1 MDISTFKLVI
11 FDLDETLWNGILT
24 EGTAVMPLENIRLI
38 KDMVDAGVMC
48 SICSKNDLD
57 TAYAFLKENGID
69 ELFVFSSINWS
80 SKGQRV
86 KQIVQEMNLRNCN
99 VLFVDDNPTNR
110 GEVKTIC
117 PDMTVG
123 DVDIIPELIA
133 YFSKVE
139 KKDLQHTR
147 LEQYKLLE
155 KKNSFKA
162 TVGSNEAFLAK
173 CNIKVEIIK
182 DCMPHL
188 ERIADLIL
196 RSNQINFTKLRSTK
210 EELQEL
216 LQSDTAQ
223 CGCVSVHDDFGDYGI
238 AGFYALEK
246 GELKHF
252 VFSCRVLNMG
262 VEQYVYKLLGMPKIT
277 VVGSVSSDL
286 QSVDPVWINSS
297 AESKRIQKSDVAE
310 KKILVKGPCDM
321 LQLFSFIQQS
331 ENIVTEFVFVNSKGI
346 AVEQGNHTIH
356 IVEALTLDDA
366 TKNTLVASLPFGD
379 KAMFQTA
386 IYDEF
391 DFILLSLFTD
401 PSMGVYREK
410 TSGARVTF
418 GEYIH
423 DMTDETL
430 WPKYMNREIY
440 SAEYTFSEEELRY
453 MKDNYTYC
461 GRVSPGEIVENLD
474 FIYRHIHPN
483 ARLVLSL
490 GVEVAHEKNNQPAYN
505 DRHLYNI
512 EMNKAVRAWSEG
524 KARVILLD
532 VNQFITSQD
541 AFTNNINHFSKTV
554 YYKLSQELVRI
565 INENGMGSIKMKS
578 LLRYAFDK
586 GVNKIKRKLKKR

>member
-1 MDISTFKLVI
+1 MDISICKLII

-24 EGTAVMPLENIRLI
+24 EDTAVMPPEHIRLLR
-38 KDMVDAGVMC
+38 DMVDAGVMC
-48 SICSKNDLD
+48 SICSKNDRD
-57 TAYAFLKENGID
+57 TAYAFLKDNGID

-86 KQIVQEMNLRNCN
+86 RQIVQEMHLRDCN

-110 GEVKTIC
+110 GEVKALC
-117 PDMTVG
+117 PDMMVE
-123 DVDIIPELIA
+123 DVDVIPDLIA
-133 YFSKVE
+133 YFSEVE

-147 LEQYKLLE
+147 LQQYKLLE

-162 TVGSNEAFLAK
+162 TVGSNEDFLAK
-173 CNIKVEIIK
+173 CNIKVEIIR

-188 ERIADLIL
+188 DRIADLIL
-196 RSNQINFTKLRSTK
+196 RSNQINFTKLRSTR
-210 EELQEL
+210 EELQAL
-216 LQSDTAQ
+216 LASDTAQ

-238 AGFYALEK
+238 AGFYALEQ
-246 GELKHF
+246 GQLKHF

-262 VEQYVYKLLGMPKIT
+262 VEQYVYKLLGKPRLT

-297 AESKRIQKSDVAE
+297 AESQRVQKSDVAG
-310 KKILVKGPCDM
+310 KRILVKGPCDM
-321 LQLFSFIQQS
+321 LQLFSFIKQS
-331 ENIVTEFVFVNSKGI
+331 ENIVTEFVFVNDKGI
-346 AVEQGNHTIH
+346 AVEQGNHTLH
-356 IVEALTLDDA
+356 IVEALTLDEA
-366 TKNTLVASLPFGD
+366 TKNALVESLPFGD
-379 KAMFQTA
+379 KAMFNTA

-410 TSGARVTF
+410 ATGAKVTF

-430 WPKYMNREIY
+430 WPKYKNREIY
-440 SAEYTFSEEELRY
+440 SAEYTFSEEELKF
-453 MKDNYTYC
+453 MKENYTYC
-461 GRVSPGEIVENLD
+461 GRVSPEEIVENLD
-474 FIYRHIHPN
+474 FIYKHIYPG
-483 ARLVLSL
+483 ARLILSL
-490 GVEVAHEKNNQPAYN
+490 GVEIAHEKNEQPAYN
-505 DRHLYNI
+505 DRHLYNRQ
-512 EMNKAVRAWSEG
+512 MNQAVRAWAEG
-524 KARVILLD
+524 KDRVVLLD
-532 VNQFITSQD
+532 VNPFITSQD

-565 INENGMGSIKMKS
+565 INENGMSNIKMKS